1 MDIIS
6 IGHRIKLARE
16 RLGLTQEDF
25 SSLVGL
31 SPTYISTIERGL
43 KLPKMDTFIRI
54 ANVLDVPADYLL
66 ADVVNQS
73 SEDSLTEITKSL
85 SSLPEKE
92 RKKICAIIKILTDE

>member
-66 ADVVNQS
+66 ADVVNRS
-73 SEDSLTEITKSL
+73 SEDCLTEITKSL